1 MTNNAENTNWLLE
14 VTSPK
19 TPVTIDGFNFVITP
33 CSRKG
38 SWACFLDVSLL
49 PNWVDGSQHM
59 AIAALVDSIKQAGL
73 EPRLAPD
80 NRPLP
85 ATGGAKRVVGGVM
98 VYANTPK
105 AQFSIKAK
113 VVPND

>member
-1 MTNNAENTNWLLE
+1 MTNAENKNNNWLLE
-14 VTSPK
+14 VTDKK
-19 TPVTIDGFNFVITP
+19 TPVTIDGFSFVITP

-38 SWACFLDVSLL
+38 SWACFLDISLL
-49 PNWVDGSQHM
+49 PNWVDGSQHL
-59 AIAALVDSIKQAGL
+59 AIAALIDSIKQAGL

-85 ATGGAKRVVGGVM
+85 ATNGAKRVVGGVM

-113 VVPND
+113 VTND

>member
-1 MTNNAENTNWLLE
+1 MTNNAENKNWLLE
-14 VTSPK
+14 VTAPK
-19 TPVTIDGFNFVITP
+19 TPVTIDGFSFVITP

-38 SWACFLDVSLL
+38 SWACFFDVALL
-49 PNWVDGSQHM
+49 PNWADGSQHM
-59 AIAALVDSIKQAGL
+59 AIAALVETIKDAGL

-85 ATGGAKRVVGGVM
+85 PVNGAKRVVGGVM

-105 AQFSIKAK
+105 PQFSIKAK
-113 VVPND
+113 VTND